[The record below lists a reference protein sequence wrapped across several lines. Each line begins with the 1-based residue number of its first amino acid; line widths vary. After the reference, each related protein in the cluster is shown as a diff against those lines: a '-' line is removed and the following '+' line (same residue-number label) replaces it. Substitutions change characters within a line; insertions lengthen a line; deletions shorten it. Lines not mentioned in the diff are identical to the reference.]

1 LLCATIQNA
10 RQSPAFVVR
19 HHKKRTAINGAFT
32 MRPIKGTAKALIQ
45 RVVLVTLPCAFQKTH
60 DKMTFAFFFVFH
72 V

>member
-1 LLCATIQNA
+1 
-10 RQSPAFVVR
+10 VR

-32 MRPIKGTAKALIQ
+32 MRPIKGTAKALIR

-60 DKMTFAFFFVFH
+60 DKMTFAIFFVFH